1 MPELLETPEVYDILL
16 KFSMLNNFGGAYT
29 LKTIDEEPYI
39 EMQLLQVCLSATQ
52 KAQEFANKKSMY
64 HSKEF
69 N

>member
-1 MPELLETPEVYDILL
+1 
-16 KFSMLNNFGGAYT
+16 MLNNFGGAYT
-29 LKTIDEEPYI
+29 LKNIDEEPYI

>member
-29 LKTIDEEPYI
+29 LKNIDDESYQEL
-39 EMQLLQVCLSATQ
+39 QLIQICLLASA
-52 KAQEFANKKSMY
+52 KAQEFANKKNTFY
-64 HSKEF
+64 SKDF